1 MRDCQNAGFS
11 ADDPRFWPSQIT
23 ERTFVLSVSV
33 NEKEEEK
40 EPSDEQP
47 APAPP
52 PQSSASG
59 DEADDDDDD
68 LPSPTVKPEEK
79 NKYPNGFSTFKF
91 DDVIRLHED
100 SGKGWTVSGWHEKED
115 HKFRIALD
123 TYDKVFAKAEGTPK
137 KGPKRAGAPASGGPA
152 SKKQKGASGAAA
164 SSE

>member
-1 MRDCQNAGFS
+1 M
-11 ADDPRFWPSQIT
+11 
-23 ERTFVLSVSV
+23 SV

-47 APAPP
+47 APAPT

-100 SGKGWTVSGWHEKED
+100 SGKGWTVSGWHEKKD
-115 HKFRIALD
+115 HKFRNALD
-123 TYDKVFAKAEGTPK
+123 TYVFGRRRRRRRSR
-137 KGPKRAGAPASGGPA
+137 GLGAAPGGSS
-152 SKKQKGASGAAA
+152 SKKQKGASGAP
-164 SSE
+164 SSD